1 MEINNIISL
10 SNDLAILVRSYK
22 ETLLTKNSINGK
34 TKGQLI
40 VNGRNLKVEG
50 EKFSELL
57 NYEISINDTQLSGI
71 QRSIKITAEEII
83 SKLK

>member
-1 MEINNIISL
+1 M
-10 SNDLAILVRSYK
+10 AILVRSYK